1 MKKIYFTFLCTLL
14 TCMSWVGC
22 SDGDTP
28 VEPSISITGETSQTL
43 GTAGGKITVTFTSA
57 KEWTAKSDQSW
68 CRVSLASGQ
77 AGTVTLGITVSE
89 NTSEDDR
96 VAKVTLLSETVS
108 KVITITQKQK
118 DALIVANK
126 EYTLKSD
133 ATTLT
138 FKVNTNVNELKI
150 GTTASW
156 IHLPKSKARAMVE
169 VPLSFEIDENTTN
182 KAREGIITISLTND
196 DLRQVIKVTQEGK
209 VIKSIVSIIH
219 TNMNMMI
226 PIITGQ
232 NVSGIVNWGDDKQ
245 EEYKSNLVH
254 SYSEEKQY
262 TLVLDVIGA
271 DNIEV
276 PSLEGVIELDL
287 SKF

>member
-1 MKKIYFTFLCTLL
+1 MKKIYFTLLCTLL

-28 VEPSISITGETSQTL
+28 VEPSISITGETSHTL
-43 GTAGGKITVTFTSA
+43 ETAGGKISVTFTSA

-68 CRVSLASGQ
+68 CRVSLSSGQ

-89 NTSEDDR
+89 NTSNDDR
-96 VAKVTLLSETVS
+96 TAKVTLLSETVT
-108 KVITITQKQK
+108 KVITIIQKQK
-118 DALIVANK
+118 DALVVANK
-126 EYTLKSD
+126 EYTLESD

-150 GTTASW
+150 GTNVSW
-156 IHLPKSKARAMVE
+156 IHLPESKARAMVE

-182 KAREGIITISLTND
+182 KTREGVITVSLTND
-196 DLRQVIKVTQEGK
+196 DLRQVIMVSQKGK
-209 VIKSIVSIIH
+209 IIKSLVSIIH
-219 TNMNMMI
+219 SNMNMMI

-232 NVSGIVNWGDDKQ
+232 NVSGTVNWGDDKQ
-245 EEYKSNLVH
+245 EEYKSDLVH
-254 SYSEEKQY
+254 RYTEEKQY